1 MAASNNCM
9 IVFSDLDGTIL
20 SAVDYDPGPALP
32 AVKFAISRGMDF
44 VIVSSKT
51 KAEIEDLQQQF
62 GWNFGFIIENGGAI
76 YLPKSR
82 YKTHTLSG
90 FIDDAEY
97 IKFEFDSNFDE
108 MCATLDEI
116 GEQLNLNMI
125 AFHNLDI
132 SELADLT
139 GLSHNR
145 AELMRKRQYDEPFI
159 IAGDNQEKIRRLIEM
174 IEEKGYR
181 HTRGGRFHHM
191 TIKCDK
197 GMAVNRVIQ
206 LLKSNN
212 RNFESAA
219 IGDAANDLPMF
230 QQVDFPFLVRK
241 PDSSFVQQALH
252 PGITITAGIGP
263 HGFAEAIHA
272 LSEKSC
278 I

>member
-1 MAASNNCM
+1 MVSKKKCVA
-9 IVFSDLDGTIL
+9 IFSDIDGTIL
-20 SAVDYDPGPALP
+20 SAVDYNPGPALN
-32 AVKFAISRGMDF
+32 AIKFAVNSGMDLF
-44 VIVSSKT
+44 LVSSKT
-51 KAEIEDLQQQF
+51 KAEIEELQQQF

-76 YLPKSR
+76 YLPKSK
-82 YKTHTLSG
+82 YENDQNSE
-90 FIDDAEY
+90 FIADEKY
-97 IKFEFDSNFDE
+97 LKFEFDSNFDE

-116 GEQLNLNMI
+116 AEQLKLNLI

-145 AELMRKRQYDEPFI
+145 VERMRKRQYDEPFI
-159 IAGDNQEKIRRLIEM
+159 IADDNQEKIRRLTKM

-191 TIKCDK
+191 TIKCNK

-212 RNFESAA
+212 LNFESAA

-241 PDSSFVQQALH
+241 PDGSFVQQAVL
-252 PGITITAGIGP
+252 PGMTITEGIGP
-263 HGFAEAIHA
+263 HGFAEAVHA